1 MTTDLITNTVKCL
14 QISPV
19 QVFISDTQWQLIS
32 PLIQEN
38 VSKYLH
44 FRYSFLIHNDN
55 WSYHQYREMSTNI
68 SSSGIH
74 FWYTMTIDLITNTGK
89 CLQISPLQ
97 VSISD
102 TQWQVITHHKH
113 REIQRMEEQMP
124 KDVVGY
130 LLMDWR
136 WLFVLQCW
144 DETGQEDREH
154 HVDHGDQTVVF
165 SFTQPVTN
173 TTSRGRTEPW
183 GFNTLWTNA
192 RDDRRRTGD

>member
-1 MTTDLITNTVKCL
+1 M
-14 QISPV
+14 SP
-19 QVFISDTQWQLIS
+19 
-32 PLIQEN
+32 
-38 VSKYLH
+38 
-44 FRYSFLIHNDN
+44 
-55 WSYHQYREMSTNI
+55 NI

-89 CLQISPLQ
+89 CLQISPVQ
-97 VSISD
+97 VFISD
-102 TQWQVITHHKH
+102 TQWQLISSPIQANVSKYLHFRYPFLLHNHRWSHHKH